1 MSKSSIDNNTLLFFK
16 EDILKDLRKFESE
29 MTLKY
34 NSELNKNTNKILK
47 FQETLEEFSKKIEK
61 ISSLIKTDLNLEE
74 KTNNLSSL
82 FSTMEQELISHGVK
96 INNTSNKLTETINKF
111 NNELY
116 ISVIY
121 PTVIGPKGKFKTF
134 HEFMDYII
142 LNVNSL
148 LIFKEKLYTE
158 FKEFKSKTDINMN
171 NIQVRFDYQT
181 KNCNAFT
188 SASIRESE
196 KKTGIILT
204 NELDNINKK
213 FDILSPAQEERII
226 YLINNCDK
234 IKKLEEKIE
243 NNGNKK
249 ESLFKRANRFEKI
262 NNYNNSGLK
271 KASSIVKQ
279 YIEGKL
285 KDDELLFKRRRS
297 LEKNISKVRDN
308 IADKM
313 EFSPEHNS
321 HNNTKIYSR
330 TKNSNSSKIIR
341 KGNSANSEANI
352 IDMNDSESSFNDH
365 YGNKIEMDM
374 QRNRIK
380 NKINDIIINNT
391 ELFKGDNKYQTST
404 KDKNNYILS
413 YLNKIYQDSEISN
426 NNEEKLKINTI
437 QKVQNI
443 NENNENLYIT
453 NNEKKESISLRFP
466 NKQRRLS
473 IRKLE
478 CIKVNNQNEPEK
490 FNPIKNNDNVGI
502 KELIYKIKQNSRES
516 LLPNRTV
523 YELEGQNHKNY
534 INQKQKILN
543 KNPKNLISLAYKPAS
558 RNKTKFNSE
567 LNIFNYQKKYE
578 SQNFSFNKQNLM
590 NKSEIKKID
599 INFSAFQENNKDK
612 EEEKMKKIFNQIENV
627 IQEDEKMAIKNRFV
641 KYGYNKDIIFAKN
654 KKKYK

>member
-16 EDILKDLRKFESE
+16 EDILKDLRQFESE

-82 FSTMEQELISHGVK
+82 FSKMEQELISHGVK

-116 ISVIY
+116 RSVIY

-196 KKTGIILT
+196 KKTRIILN

-213 FDILSPAQEERII
+213 FDILSPAQEERIL

-234 IKKLEEKIE
+234 IKKLEEKLE

-249 ESLFKRANRFEKI
+249 ESLFKGANRFDKI
-262 NNYNNSGLK
+262 NNNNNPGMK

-285 KDDELLFKRRRS
+285 KDDELFSKRRRS

-308 IADKM
+308 ITDKM
-313 EFSPEHNS
+313 EFRPEHNS
-321 HNNTKIYSR
+321 
-330 TKNSNSSKIIR
+330 
-341 KGNSANSEANI
+341 
-352 IDMNDSESSFNDH
+352 DSESSFNDQ

-374 QRNRIK
+374 QKTRIK

-404 KDKNNYILS
+404 KDKDNYILS
-413 YLNKIYQDSEISN
+413 YLNKKYQDSEVSN

-453 NNEKKESISLRFP
+453 NNEKRESISLRFP

-478 CIKVNNQNEPEK
+478 YIKVNNQNEPEK
-490 FNPIKNNDNVGI
+490 NNPIKNNDNVGI

-523 YELEGQNHKNY
+523 YKLEGQNHKNY

-543 KNPKNLISLAYKPAS
+543 KNPKNLISLAYKPTS

-567 LNIFNYQKKYE
+567 LNIFNCQKKYE
-578 SQNFSFNKQNLM
+578 SQNFSFNRQNQM
-590 NKSEIKKID
+590 NKSEIKKVD
-599 INFSAFQENNKDK
+599 MNFSAFRENNRDK

-627 IQEDEKMAIKNRFV
+627 IQEDEKMAIKNRFI

-654 KKKYK
+654 KKK

>member
-1 MSKSSIDNNTLLFFK
+1 
-16 EDILKDLRKFESE
+16 
-29 MTLKY
+29 
-34 NSELNKNTNKILK
+34 
-47 FQETLEEFSKKIEK
+47 
-61 ISSLIKTDLNLEE
+61 
-74 KTNNLSSL
+74 
-82 FSTMEQELISHGVK
+82 MEQELISHGVK

-116 ISVIY
+116 RSVIY

-171 NIQVRFDYQT
+171 NIQVTFDYQT

-196 KKTGIILT
+196 KKTGIILN

-213 FDILSPAQEERII
+213 FDILSPAQEERIL

-234 IKKLEEKIE
+234 IKKLEEKLE

-249 ESLFKRANRFEKI
+249 ESLFKRANRFDKI
-262 NNYNNSGLK
+262 NNNNNNNNPGMK

-285 KDDELLFKRRRS
+285 KDDELLFKRRKS
-297 LEKNISKVRDN
+297 LEKNISKIRDN
-308 IADKM
+308 ITDKM
-313 EFSPEHNS
+313 EFRPEHNS

-330 TKNSNSSKIIR
+330 NKNSNSYKIIR
-341 KGNSANSEANI
+341 KGNSANSETNI
-352 IDMNDSESSFNDH
+352 IDMNDSESSFNDQ

-374 QRNRIK
+374 QKTRIK

-404 KDKNNYILS
+404 KDKDNYMLS

-453 NNEKKESISLRFP
+453 NNEKRESISLRFP

-478 CIKVNNQNEPEK
+478 YIKVNNQNEPEK
-490 FNPIKNNDNVGI
+490 NNPIKNNDNVGI

-523 YELEGQNHKNY
+523 YKLEGQNHKNY

-543 KNPKNLISLAYKPAS
+543 KNPKNLISLAYKPTS

-567 LNIFNYQKKYE
+567 LNIFNCQKKYE
-578 SQNFSFNKQNLM
+578 SQNFSFNRQNQM
-590 NKSEIKKID
+590 NKSEIKKVD
-599 INFSAFQENNKDK
+599 MNFSAFRENNKDK

-627 IQEDEKMAIKNRFV
+627 IQEDEKMAIKNRFI
-641 KYGYNKDIIFAKN
+641 KYGYNKDIIFAKIKKN
-654 KKKYK
+654 KNN